1 MKYTIPKNLLS
12 KGVTNAKTK
21 KNSLKTFILY
31 LAPHKQN
38 EKKINICPM
47 ASKGCAAAC
56 LYTAGRGKFSNVQS
70 SRINKTNYFIYNKS
84 LFINQLAKEIIR
96 ETAKAKK
103 KGEKIAFRLNGTS
116 DLDFIALLKK
126 YASLDISDLNP
137 TAIFYDY
144 TKISGKVKKYKG
156 HINYFLTFSRAED
169 NESIAQTVL
178 NDGGNVSIVF
188 NGELPNYW
196 RGYQVID
203 GDTSDLVMI
212 YNKNVVLGLRAK
224 GDAKKD
230 KSGFVVFGAETKD
243 KQHRQQ
249 VKLLRLHN
257 QDRDYNS
264 QMYPTF
270 GKTSKNIESIFN
282 KL

>member
-12 KGVTNAKTK
+12 KGITNAKTK
-21 KNSLKTFILY
+21 KNNLKTFILY

-38 EKKINICPM
+38 AKAINICPM

-70 SRINKTNYFIYNKS
+70 SRVNKTNYFIYAKE
-84 LFINQLAKEIIR
+84 LFVKQLAKEIIR
-96 ETAKAKK
+96 ETAKARKT
-103 KGEKIAFRLNGTS
+103 GEKIAFRLNGTS
-116 DLDFIALLKK
+116 DLDFVYLLKK

-144 TKISGKVKKYKG
+144 TKISGKVKKYKN
-156 HINYFLTFSRAED
+156 HPNYFLTFSRAED

-188 NGELPNYW
+188 SGDLPNYW
-196 RGYQVID
+196 RGYKVID
-203 GDTSDLVMI
+203 GDTSDLVML

-224 GDAKKD
+224 GDARKD
-230 KSGFVVFGAETKD
+230 TSGFVVPGLEDAD
-243 KQHRQQ
+243 KRHREQ
-249 VKLLRLHN
+249 VKLLQQYEKERLH
-257 QDRDYNS
+257 QTFDSRYNKIGTVNT
-264 QMYPTF
+264 Y
-270 GKTSKNIESIFN
+270 
-282 KL
+282 

>member
-12 KGVTNAKTK
+12 KGITNAKTK

-38 EKKINICPM
+38 AKGINICPM

-70 SRINKTNYFIYNKS
+70 SRINKTNYFIYAKE
-84 LFINQLAKEIIR
+84 LFIKQLAKEIIR

-103 KGEKIAFRLNGTS
+103 VGEKIAFRLNGTS
-116 DLDFIALLKK
+116 DIDFIYLLKK

-156 HINYFLTFSRAED
+156 HPNYFLTFSRAED
-169 NESIAQTVL
+169 NESIAKTVL

-188 NGELPNYW
+188 SGDLPNYW
-196 RGYQVID
+196 RGYKVID

-212 YNKNVVLGLRAK
+212 YNKNVILGLRAK
-224 GDAKKD
+224 GDARKD
-230 KSGFVVFGAETKD
+230 MSGFVVPGLEDAD
-243 KQHRQQ
+243 KRHREQ
-249 VKLLRLHN
+249 VKLLQQYEKERLH
-257 QDRDYNS
+257 QTFDSRYNKIGTVNT
-264 QMYPTF
+264 Y
-270 GKTSKNIESIFN
+270 
-282 KL
+282 

>member
-12 KGVTNAKTK
+12 KGATNAKTK

-84 LFINQLAKEIIR
+84 LFIKQLAKEIIR

-116 DLDFIALLKK
+116 DLDFVYLLKK
-126 YASLDISDLNP
+126 YASLDISDLYP
-137 TAIFYDY
+137 TSVFYDY
-144 TKISGKVKKYKG
+144 TKIVGKVKKYKG
-156 HINYFLTFSRAED
+156 HPNYFLTFSRAED

-188 NGELPNYW
+188 NGELPQYW
-196 RGYQVID
+196 RGYKVVD

-230 KSGFVVFGAETKD
+230 TSGFVVPGLEDTD
-243 KQHRQQ
+243 KRHREQI
-249 VKLLRLHN
+249 KLLQQYEKERQYLALDN
-257 QDRDYNS
+257 RYNK
-264 QMYPTF
+264 F
-270 GKTSKNIESIFN
+270 GTVNTY
-282 KL
+282 